1 MRPGMTALAS
11 GRVDGHMR
19 LDDLVEVLHAGRDL
33 APDRVLTVEERSI
46 VEADEELAV
55 AGIRARGAGHRGG
68 AAHMR
73 FLVEFGLQL
82 LAGTAGAGAVRAA
95 GLRHKTFDHAMEH
108 DAVVKSFA
116 HQFLDPGDVARRQVG
131 THFDGDRTLG
141 GFKDQS
147 IFCISHALFSSGL
160 GGRLRVLKGTAKGRP
175 ATAPPSPSVNGN
187 GVQRC
192 NVSITA
198 IRYSSRS
205 LSLACSDS

>member
-1 MRPGMTALAS
+1 
-11 GRVDGHMR
+11 MR
-19 LDDLVEVLHAGRDL
+19 LDDLVGVLHGLTALDLVDVHL
-33 APDRVLTVEERSI
+33 APDRILAVEEGGV

-55 AGIRARGAGHRGG
+55 AGIGIGGARHRGG

-73 FLVEFGLQL
+73 LLVELGLQL
-82 LAGTAGAGAVRAA
+82 LAGTAGAGAVRTS
-95 GLRHKTFDHAMEH
+95 GLRHEAVDHAMEN

-116 HQFLDPGDVARRQVG
+116 HQLLDPRDMVWREVG
-131 THFDGDRTLG
+131 PHLDGDGALG

-147 IFCISHALFSSGL
+147 IFGGSNARLSWVL
-160 GGRLRVLKGTAKGRP
+160 GSRLRVLKGIAKGRP
-175 ATAPPSPSVNGN
+175 ATAPPKLSVNGN

-198 IRYSSRS
+198 IRYASRS